1 MAEVHLTGLSKSHGK
16 QSVLCDLS
24 LRVAAGEMAV
34 VVGPSGCGKT
44 TLLRLIAGLDQP
56 DAGRV
61 RIGGQPVDHLPPD
74 RRGVAMVFQSHALY
88 PHMTVAENMG
98 FALRLAGRP
107 RSEIASDVARIAALL
122 QLEPLLGRRPA
133 ALSGG
138 QRQRVAIG
146 RAILRDPRVFLFDEP
161 LSSLDPGL
169 RATLRA
175 EIAALKDRLPDRTMI
190 LVTHDQ
196 AEAMVLAD
204 QLVVMVAGAIEQA
217 GSPVDIYQR
226 PRTSFVA
233 TFIGAPGMNLL
244 PAKVIGIDDQA
255 RLRLAGGARRCVRCP
270 FGPRISVGR
279 CCWGCGPRICARRR
293 GRGCWAVASRGPRG
307 WARRPWRISTP
318 RRGRWWRGCRACIPA
333 CDINGWTCRPRSTGC
348 ICSSTGCPFF
358 IAKAPPTRRARSG

>member
-1 MAEVHLTGLSKSHGK
+1 MAEVHLTGLGKSHGK

-56 DAGRV
+56 DAGTV

-107 RSEIASDVARIAALL
+107 RSEIAAAVARIAALL
-122 QLEPLLGRRPA
+122 QLEPLLARRPA

-204 QLVVMVAGAIEQA
+204 QLVVMAAGAIEQA
-217 GSPVDIYQR
+217 GSPVEVYQR

-233 TFIGAPGMNLL
+233 RFIGAPGMNLL
-244 PAKVIGIDDQA
+244 PAKVIGIGDQA
-255 RLRLAGGARRCVRCP
+255 RLRLAGDGEVVCPLPLRAEDLGREVLLGVRPEDLRPAAGPGLLGGRVTRAEGLGEATLAHLDTAAGQVVARLPGLHPGLRHQWFDLQAAPDRLHLFVD
-270 FGPRISVGR
+270 GLSVLHR
-279 CCWGCGPRICARRR
+279 
-293 GRGCWAVASRGPRG
+293 
-307 WARRPWRISTP
+307 
-318 RRGRWWRGCRACIPA
+318 
-333 CDINGWTCRPRSTGC
+333 
-348 ICSSTGCPFF
+348 
-358 IAKAPPTRRARSG
+358 